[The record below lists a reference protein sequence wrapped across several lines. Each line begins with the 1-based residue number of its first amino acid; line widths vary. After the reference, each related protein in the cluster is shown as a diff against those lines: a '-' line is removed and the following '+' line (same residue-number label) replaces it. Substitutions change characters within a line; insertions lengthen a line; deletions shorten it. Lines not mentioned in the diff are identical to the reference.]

1 MHFKRVKGIIYVFLC
16 LLQLTVS
23 CSPAYEIPEKS
34 DQFAGWE
41 NEGKINAS
49 FIASGR
55 SVASTSNT
63 GSPSLSVSYIATAPN
78 VDSVLWQF
86 PGGNPVSSTLIQ
98 QDVTYSNF
106 GTYDVGLRVSNLDD
120 TDYRFLENYVRLYY
134 KDDWSF
140 GADSWSVTGTTAVT
154 DFVPYVDKN
163 GSSWIYVPHTI
174 ENEAKCVKSF
184 TGFPSNK
191 LDLEFEYKLER
202 IPELY
207 IATNY
212 QVSSTSITVSG
223 TTQTTNFTLTNLVS
237 PTQYVEATATPTP
250 TKFTS
255 PTTYPG
261 QRRLILNYNNIPIW
275 TTSRMTEGTFRRVKL
290 SLPSLANFNLSYVI
304 SASTKNSSG
313 VIEYPFRTDIR
324 NMTIKFNNK

>member
-1 MHFKRVKGIIYVFLC
+1 MFLDIYKKAGIARVYGL
-16 LLQLTVS
+16 S
-23 CSPAYEIPEKS
+23 
-34 DQFAGWE
+34 
-41 NEGKINAS
+41 NA
-49 FIASGR
+49 
-55 SVASTSNT
+55 
-63 GSPSLSVSYIATAPN
+63 
-78 VDSVLWQF
+78 
-86 PGGNPVSSTLIQ
+86 
-98 QDVTYSNF
+98 
-106 GTYDVGLRVSNLDD
+106 
-120 TDYRFLENYVRLYY
+120 
-134 KDDWSF
+134 
-140 GADSWSVTGTTAVT
+140 
-154 DFVPYVDKN
+154 
-163 GSSWIYVPHTI
+163 
-174 ENEAKCVKSF
+174 
-184 TGFPSNK
+184 GFPSNK

-207 IATNY
+207 VATNY